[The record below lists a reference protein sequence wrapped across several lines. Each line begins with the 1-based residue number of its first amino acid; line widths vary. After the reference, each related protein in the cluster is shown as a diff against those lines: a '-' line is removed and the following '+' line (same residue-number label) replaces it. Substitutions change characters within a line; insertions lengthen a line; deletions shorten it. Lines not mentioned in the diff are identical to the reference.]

1 MKKKIL
7 SFMLSLAMLSTI
19 VIPNSVAYAADT
31 DDGLNISKT
40 ATYNKADNSYTITL
54 EAYATGEFT
63 STTVK
68 EDIPTDI
75 ILVLDASGSMSS
87 KMSTVSYR
95 AYTNKQNSNLYSKRH
110 NGGDENLWYKDGNKY
125 YSVSVLAEEKFD
137 YTPLGSLVNDTSTD
151 YPWSLTSKCYYYYAN
166 NLYEKVG
173 DSHEKVT
180 LTKSG
185 DWWNGYTYTYKF
197 SDGTSVTSSD
207 GNSLPN
213 LGSHAPLYTA
223 TVDSTQTVYTYI
235 YTDGNG
241 NQQTIGTSVGASTN
255 FTEATLYERVTST
268 SGITRLSALKNAV
281 NGFANSVAEKAKG
294 ADGQYGTSDDVN
306 HRIAVVR
313 FTSSARDLTNGLV
326 DMDSARGLTTVTNAV
341 NGLQAGGDTA
351 PATGLNTANG
361 IFSNNPVEAG
371 KRNRVIVLFTD
382 GYPAENG
389 TDNINY
395 TWCDNA
401 ITSANTSKNTYG
413 ATVYTVGIFDGANPD
428 SDINTNFEYGNR
440 QSSEINRKQ
449 LVAANRYMHYTSSN
463 FPNATSLQNGGG
475 KTGNGYYLSAADA
488 DTLNNIFQ
496 QISGNI
502 SEGGSTTK
510 LDESA
515 VIRDIVAP
523 AFEMPANA
531 EDVKLYT
538 AESNGSANSWK
549 ARQSFDGNVTIDPDT
564 SAVSVSGFS
573 FKDNWCGNET
583 IDGQARFHD
592 GKKIIIEFTVKPK
605 AGFLGGNDV
614 YTNTNAGI
622 YENDSAATPIKEFEK
637 PQVNVPI
644 KDVTVDAKD
653 KNVYLKGS
661 VTADQLKSDA
671 TVKVGNVDLKLNEP
685 NYGLESWQTEYVNIT
700 VKITDK
706 DGNPISD
713 KLDNLTDD
721 TTYTVTVTVSPK
733 TTEPKSTEGTKAEKR
748 SGSSEGK
755 INVFKPELTF
765 KDSTA
770 YYGETVPTNNN
781 YSGNQVGTEKWMHDG
796 TAAVPSE
803 MLGEKPTLD
812 ISFTPDESKLKD
824 GKYTK
829 QDVPVAATVKIG
841 TENVNDYTT
850 FVHQDCT
857 TACGWETPAKPGAP
871 AFLIH
876 IKTCTLSITKQN
888 GANDESYVFDVYK
901 DGVKYSEVTVWG
913 NGTETIVELPVGTY
927 TIEEGTGWS
936 WRYTANNGGSA
947 ALTAQ
952 SPTGSITCTNT
963 KTNDQWLNG
972 FSTVVRNIFGFK
984 H

>member
-110 NGGDENLWYKDGNKY
+110 NGGSANLWHKLSDDSYV
-125 YSVSVLAEEKFD
+125 SVSVTKQEKIEYNPITNGKNNQSGWD
-137 YTPLGSLVNDTSTD
+137 NEYTNLWDNRDILYALVGGEYVKVSVDQVGR
-151 YPWSLTSKCYYYYAN
+151 YP
-166 NLYEKVG
+166 
-173 DSHEKVT
+173 
-180 LTKSG
+180 
-185 DWWNGYTYTYKF
+185 YTYTYTYTLP
-197 SDGTSVTSSD
+197 DGKVIASGGSWNKS
-207 GNSLPN
+207 PN
-213 LGSHAPLYTA
+213 ISGTDDNKLYLA
-223 TVDSTQTVYTYI
+223 SVDSTQTVYTYT
-235 YTDGNG
+235 YTDSNG
-241 NQQTIGTSVGASTN
+241 NVQTIGTSVGASTN
-255 FTEATLYERVTST
+255 FTETTLYERVTST
-268 SGITRLSALKNAV
+268 SDITRLNALKNAV

-294 ADGQYGTSDDVN
+294 SDGQYGSSDDVN

-326 DMDSARGLTTVTNAV
+326 DMDTALGLTTVTNAV
-341 NGLQAGGDTA
+341 NGLSAGGDTA
-351 PATGLNTANG
+351 PATGLDTANG

-382 GYPAENG
+382 GYPAEYG

-401 ITSANTSKNTYG
+401 IASANTSKKTYG

-428 SDINTNFEYGNR
+428 SDIDTNFEYGNR
-440 QSSEINRKQ
+440 SDREINGKQ

-463 FPNATSLQNGGG
+463 FSDATSLRNGGG

-531 EDVKLYT
+531 ENVKLYT
-538 AESNGSANSWK
+538 AESNGSVNSWK
-549 ARQSFDGNVTIDPDT
+549 TRQSFDGNVTIDPDT

-592 GKKIIIEFTVKPK
+592 GKKIIIEFTVQPK
-605 AGFLGGNDV
+605 TGFLGGNDV
-614 YTNTNAGI
+614 YTNTSAGI

-644 KDVTVDAKD
+644 KDVTVEAKD

-661 VTADQLKSDA
+661 VTTDQLKSDA
-671 TVKVGNVDLKLNEP
+671 TVKVGDVSLDLTKD
-685 NYGLESWQTEYVNIT
+685 NYGLADWQTEYVNIT
-700 VKITDK
+700 VTITDK
-706 DGNPISD
+706 DGKTFNADDLTGLTED
-713 KLDNLTDD
+713 KDF
-721 TTYTVTVTVSPK
+721 TVTVTVSPK
-733 TTEPKSTEGTKAEKR
+733 TTEPKSTEGTKAEEQ

-770 YYGETVPTNNN
+770 YYGETVPTNNDFG
-781 YSGNQVGTEKWMHDG
+781 GNKVSEVWKHDTTES
-796 TAAVPSE
+796 TTIT
-803 MLGEKPTLD
+803 MLGDKPALD
-812 ISFTPDESKLKD
+812 ITYTPDNSKIFD
-824 GKYTK
+824 GKYGK
-829 QDVPVAATVKIG
+829 ADVPVKADVKIG
-841 TENVNDYTT
+841 GVDVNEYTT
-850 FVHQDCT
+850 FEHQDCT
-857 TACGWETPAKPGAP
+857 GKTCALPDGYHFW
-871 AFLIH
+871 IH
-876 IKTCTLSITKQN
+876 IKTCTLSITKTG
-888 GANDESYVFDVYK
+888 GAADESYVFVVKK
-901 DGVKYSEVTVWG
+901 DGQPYSEVTVWG

-936 WRYTANNGGSA
+936 WRYSANNGGSA

-952 SPTGSITCTNT
+952 NPTGSITCTNT

-972 FSTVVRNIFGFK
+972 FSTVVRNIFGFE

>member
-31 DDGLNISKT
+31 DDGLNLSKT

-125 YSVSVLAEEKFD
+125 YSVSVLAEEKLD
-137 YTPLGSLVNDTSTD
+137 QTTQLGSLVNCDTDWRGRLTTD
-151 YPWSLTSKCYYYYAN
+151 CYYYYAN

-173 DSHEKVT
+173 DSYEKVT
-180 LTKSG
+180 LTREGSWSG
-185 DWWNGYTYTYKF
+185 FSYIYTYTYTF
-197 SDGTSVTSSD
+197 PDGTKVTSSGD
-207 GNSLPN
+207 DRTPR

-255 FTEATLYERVTST
+255 FTETTLYERVTST
-268 SGITRLSALKNAV
+268 SDITRLNALKNAV

-294 ADGQYGTSDDVN
+294 ADGQYGSSDDVN

-326 DMDSARGLTTVTNAV
+326 DMDTAHGLTTVTNAV
-341 NGLQAGGDTA
+341 NGLSAGGDTA
-351 PATGLNTANG
+351 PATGLDTANG

-382 GYPAENG
+382 GYPAEYG

-401 ITSANTSKNTYG
+401 IASANTSKKTYG

-440 QSSEINRKQ
+440 NDWEINGKQ

-463 FPNATSLQNGGG
+463 FSDATSLRNGGG

-523 AFEMPANA
+523 AFEMPADA
-531 EDVKLYT
+531 ENVKLYT
-538 AESNGSANSWK
+538 AESNGSVNSWK
-549 ARQSFDGNVTIDPDT
+549 TRQSFDGNVTINPDT

-592 GKKIIIEFTVKPK
+592 GKKLIIEFTVKPK
-605 AGFLGGNDV
+605 TGFLGGNDV
-614 YTNTNAGI
+614 YTNSSAGI
-622 YENDSAATPIKEFEK
+622 YENGTAESPLLEFEK
-637 PQVNVPI
+637 PTVNVPI
-644 KDVTVDAKD
+644 KPVTVDAKD

-661 VTADQLKSDA
+661 VTTDQLKSDA
-671 TVKVGNVDLKLNEP
+671 TVKVGDVSLDLTKD
-685 NYGLESWQTEYVNIT
+685 NYGLADWQTEYVNIT
-700 VKITDK
+700 VTITDK

-765 KDSTA
+765 KDSNA
-770 YYGETVPTNNN
+770 YYGDTAPTDF
-781 YSGNQVGTEKWMHDG
+781 SGNLTNTEWKHGETKSTDSGVTMIG
-796 TAAVPSE
+796 TA
-803 MLGEKPTLD
+803 PTLD
-812 ISFTPDESKLKD
+812 LTYTPEAGKIAGGKINTKEDISV
-824 GKYTK
+824 
-829 QDVPVAATVKIG
+829 DVSVKIG
-841 TENVNDYTT
+841 TDDVTDETS
-850 FVHQDCT
+850 FVHTKCDETCT
-857 TACGWETPAKPGAP
+857 DPANGK
-871 AFLIH
+871 FWIH
-876 IKTCTLSITKQN
+876 VKTCTLNITKQG
-888 GANDESYVFDVYK
+888 GAVDESYVFDVLK
-901 DGVKYSEVTVWG
+901 DGEKYSEVTVWG
-913 NGTETIVELPVGTY
+913 NGTETLVELPVGDY
-927 TIEEGTGWS
+927 TIVENTGWS

-972 FSTVVRNIFGFK
+972 FSTVVRNIFDFK